1 MLRRRPWLRRGREG
15 LVGLSTVKNGAGTG
29 AAVCDRGPGTPVDA
43 AAALDGIWSPGVLPA
58 GP

>member
-1 MLRRRPWLRRGREG
+1 MGDRGADRISRG
-15 LVGLSTVKNGAGTG
+15 PVGRSTVEDGAGTG
-29 AAVCDRGPGTPVDA
+29 TAVCDRGPGTPVDA